1 MKIQTSIE
9 WFTRILQLL
18 LEFVLR
24 VFWVL
29 TLTKILC
36 SGTRMD
42 RTWFNINKSL
52 INQIIEWNI
61 LDVYIFHLL
70 NHFWIPSVKNQIAK
84 VIILNIIRVIFIWF
98 LNAMNSYEWGQII
111 KLFLIIICSFLS
123 VIFPKWLWFW

>member
-29 TLTKILC
+29 TFTKILC

-70 NHFWIPSVKNQIAK
+70 NHYWIPSVKNQIAK